1 MNHERRKE
9 RHPHLYKEVIVYNNL
24 QYEVSDLNIEEII
37 DDLIE
42 DNLINTTNDIITEV
56 EINNEEKTIEIE
68 INNEEKTVILEEIKE
83 PKKEIKEPKKVVK
96 KVIPTPTPVKKL
108 DKKNIKT
115 PLKKA

>member
-83 PKKEIKEPKKVVK
+83 PKKVVK